1 MPDPMIALPRGVLR
15 NAKAGAATI
24 VSEIVTHMKNTLTA
38 DGKSFS
44 STALEEWQPK
54 LQHSVFVR
62 LLNGGDWPSE
72 KANVLAVA
80 GDMAHISAIIS
91 GSSATVNKARVHA
104 SFRAVKEH
112 QACPGGLGSGRWCDF
127 DI

>member
-1 MPDPMIALPRGVLR
+1 MPDPMTSFPHDIVR
-15 NAKAGAATI
+15 NAKAAAAAI
-24 VSEIVTHMKNTLTA
+24 VNEIVTHMKTTLTT
-38 DGKSFS
+38 DGKAFS
-44 STALEEWQPK
+44 GTALEEWQPK
-54 LQHSVFVR
+54 LQHSVYVR
-62 LLNGGDWPSE
+62 LLDGGNWPAD

-112 QACPGGLGSGRWCDF
+112 ATCPGDLGSGRWCDF